1 MTSPNVVVPQM
12 PGATNVEEAWAKLP
26 DYLAAIGGYDMWYV
40 EALVRFDGAQRAGAR
55 IMERITER
63 LAEHGIGHLPDRLP
77 TDGNCRVLLYNREQP
92 NVGFLLRLVHE
103 LATQEYSDNTN
114 PSVGQL
120 KSLLDGHRMVQQAAE
135 RKAKEG
141 R

>member
-1 MTSPNVVVPQM
+1 
-12 PGATNVEEAWAKLP
+12 
-26 DYLAAIGGYDMWYV
+26 MWTL
-40 EALVRFDGAQRAGAR
+40 ETLVRFDGAQRAGAR
-55 IMERITER
+55 IVERITER
-63 LAEHGIGHLPDRLP
+63 LAEHGIGHLPGRLP

-114 PSVGQL
+114 PSVHQL
-120 KSLLDGHRMVQQAAE
+120 DSLLDARRQVQRAAE
-135 RKAKEG
+135 RKAAEG